1 MEDIEIIIKDETMTG
16 VVQNQFKLT
25 VSSNKVKIKDLIKSR
40 VFQEVEIYNQN
51 KSVFFQE
58 LTKSRKTS
66 FGANTLKEPESV
78 DAEEQYYFTL
88 ESFQKNR
95 FFLLVDNQQYS
106 DLEEEITIY
115 QNISVSFI
123 RLIALVGG

>member
-1 MEDIEIIIKDETMTG
+1 MTG

-58 LTKSRKTS
+58 LTKFRKTS

>member
-1 MEDIEIIIKDETMTG
+1 MEDVEIIIKDETMTG

-51 KSVFFQE
+51 KSVFFQG